1 MALLGG
7 KKVIPIREDIL
18 ELGKDTDPAV
28 CERLGGKKGSD
39 GVCRIIHAGVG
50 LDDNDV
56 HIRISKNSNTP
67 QTPVKE

>member
-1 MALLGG
+1 MSLLSG
-7 KKVIPIREDIL
+7 KKFTPIREDII

-50 LDDNDV
+50 EDNDV
-56 HIRISKNSNTP
+56 HIRVSKNSNTP
-67 QTPVKE
+67 QAPVKE